1 MALGVVA
8 VAVAVAV
15 EVAIGMVPIEAADTG
30 AKQSGLTGKELGP
43 AQRMSG
49 NLSSNNNGSLG
60 VLVGT
65 LRGPSS
71 SKQMSGWYRG
81 W

>member
-8 VAVAVAV
+8 VAVAVA
-15 EVAIGMVPIEAADTG
+15 VAIGMVPIEAADTG
-30 AKQSGLTGKELGP
+30 AKQSGLTGKELGL

-49 NLSSNNNGSLG
+49 KLNNYGNLAD
-60 VLVGT
+60 LVGT
-65 LRGPSS
+65 LSGLPSN
-71 SKQMSGWYRG
+71 KQMSGWYRG